1 MINELGHTL
10 NFNCK
15 VLTPLHIGM
24 GENYSPLTSYFLDK
38 DGDVNLIDETE
49 FGKLL
54 AEKSLTDKF
63 CTQVLSVA
71 GTRKNELI
79 SEFFHKNNIETN
91 LSKIS
96 KQRIKGHKIVTPTE
110 INKFITEHGKYFVPG
125 STLKGAIIASAIYSF
140 LLYPPG
146 EDDHEL
152 EKWIK
157 ALLLKSKNIASF
169 KEEVNLNK
177 WLLKNERFNSTDLQI
192 KDSFVNGNAG
202 VYSTNRIKIEDEE
215 DEIDDMSLLKE
226 CIEPN
231 STFDIKIDFRYYK
244 KEYHDLR
251 YNVLI
256 NSIMPKK
263 DGSIGLIKVIN
274 TKSKELLE
282 YEISELEGNYKF
294 EGYVEYLKI
303 ILEKIEKYPDKAYL
317 RIGAGKMNFY
327 QSIGLSLHRY
337 LEENPKSRNAEIW
350 LLFLKYCFER
360 KDLDLSEIIPSTRV
374 VCTENQQPMGWIEM
388 SLNSNT

>member
-38 DGDVNLIDETE
+38 DGNVNLIDESE
-49 FGKLL
+49 FGKIL
-54 AEKSLTDKF
+54 AETSLTDKF
-63 CTQVLSVA
+63 CTQVLSIA

-79 SEFFHKNNIETN
+79 SEFFHKNNIESN

-96 KQRIKGHKIVTPTE
+96 KKIINGHKIVTPTE
-110 INKFITEHGKYFVPG
+110 INKFLVENEKYFVPG
-125 STLKGAIIASAIYSF
+125 STIKGAIIASAVYSF
-140 LLYPPG
+140 LKEPL
-146 EDDHEL
+146 EDEL
-152 EKWIK
+152 EIWINALWDAK
-157 ALLLKSKNIASF
+157 SNESFKDEVKLDKLLL
-169 KEEVNLNK
+169 LND
-177 WLLKNERFNSTDLQI
+177 RYNSTDLHI

-202 VYSTNRIKIEDEE
+202 VYSTNRIKIEDQE

-244 KEYHDLR
+244 REFNDLR

-263 DGSIGLIKVIN
+263 DSIGLIKVIN

-282 YEISELEGNYKF
+282 YEIKELEGYYKF
-294 EGYVEYLKI
+294 EVYVKFLKI
-303 ILEKIEKYPDKAYL
+303 LLEKIEKHSDKAYL

-327 QSIGLSLHRY
+327 QSIGLSLYRY
-337 LEENPKSRNAEIW
+337 LEKYPKRHKSDTW
-350 LLFLKYCFER
+350 LLFLEYCFNR
-360 KDLDLSEIIPSTRV
+360 QDLDNKDIVPGTRV
-374 VCTENQQPMGWIEM
+374 VCTENQQPMGWVEM
-388 SLNSNT
+388 SLNSNI